1 MFDNVMVHVSAKMPA
16 LGISSSSVP
25 EVVGEDASSAANFT
39 DLLQAI
45 VSGLDKG
52 TGNLQGG
59 SIIRADGKTASSDNL
74 IELMQKLS
82 KDQGVG
88 SDKKSASGDS
98 MTDLL
103 QQMMAQLQA
112 SSVQPETFRAHYQSN
127 NNSSSD
133 TSTID
138 ANGMDS
144 GTAGSGALITALES
158 KIQKGDV
165 KKQSAGNTSEL
176 PVAGQTTGKQL
187 DMSYVPLTPNSVVTG
202 QNGPVTAQGNDQ
214 TNGANLDFRAAG
226 LKSLTDNSERPTQA
240 SATQNAANASAGN
253 AARLDAANVSRL
265 DTANASQG
273 TANASTLN
281 AARLDTA
288 NASRLDASNTSR
300 ADTANTSRFSI
311 PNDTTQNAPNDTAQN
326 NANDTARNAANTA
339 TPNTANASSLKSELG
354 ALNALIDGI
363 TGDSGTKD
371 KELGLNSNNA
381 NKSVTGDADSNTTFG
396 PASLQ
401 QTPLS
406 HDSQA
411 PQATVPVNKL
421 NELSEPIIKT
431 LGSGEKNLVIKLSP
445 PDMGTIEIRLKMEN
459 GVLTANFKVD
469 SSTVK
474 DLFAIAMPEIK
485 NSIESSGIKTGNFF
499 ANLKDDRPKDE
510 GKQQDTNQQ
519 QQRQQKEKKPSFF
532 DFFA

>member
-1 MFDNVMVHVSAKMPA
+1 MFDNIMVQVSAKMPA
-16 LGISSSSVP
+16 LGISSSNVP
-25 EVVGEDASSAANFT
+25 EVVGEDGSPAANFT
-39 DLLQAI
+39 DLLQTI

-52 TGNLQGG
+52 IGNLKGG

-74 IELMQKLS
+74 MELMQKIS
-82 KDQGVG
+82 NGQVVG

-103 QQMMAQLQA
+103 QQMVAQLQT
-112 SSVQPETFRAHYQSN
+112 SSVQPDIFSAHYQSN

-133 TSTID
+133 TSPID
-138 ANGMDS
+138 ASGMDS
-144 GTAGSGALITALES
+144 GNDGAGALIAALES

-165 KKQSAGNTSEL
+165 KKQSALNTSEL

-187 DMSYVPLTPNSVVTG
+187 DISYVPFTPNSVVTD
-202 QNGPVTAQGNDQ
+202 QNGPVATQGNDQ
-214 TNGANLDFRAAG
+214 TNGANLDFRVSG
-226 LKSLTDNSERPTQA
+226 LKSLTNNTEHTAQTP
-240 SATQNAANASAGN
+240 ATQN
-253 AARLDAANVSRL
+253 
-265 DTANASQG
+265 
-273 TANASTLN
+273 TANASTGNTARLATAN
-281 AARLDTA
+281 ASRLDTSNTSQNTARLDTA
-288 NASRLDASNTSR
+288 NASRLDASNTTR

-311 PNDTTQNAPNDTAQN
+311 VSDTAQNTANDTAQN
-326 NANDTARNAANTA
+326 NANDTAQNNANTA
-339 TPNTANASSLKSELG
+339 TPNTTANASTQKSDRDASNSMIE
-354 ALNALIDGI
+354 GI

-371 KELGLNSNNA
+371 KDLSLNLNNA
-381 NKSVTGDADSNTTFG
+381 NKYIKGDAGSNTTFG

-401 QTPLS
+401 QTPLAN
-406 HDSQA
+406 DSQS

-421 NELSEPIIKT
+421 NELSDPIIKT

-469 SSTVK
+469 SSSVK
-474 DLFAIAMPEIK
+474 DLFSIAMPEIK

-519 QQRQQKEKKPSFF
+519 QQRQQKEQKPSFF